1 MFNEPQLL
9 IVFRAAL
16 EIEMVYEKDRVDGV
30 DDVGEIP
37 RFTIDEAIELQP
49 GFPLSP
55 DDPANFDEN
64 DNVLHG
70 EPMTIEELDR
80 AFPNIQGPPNVH
92 QATGLPEPPSG
103 ELTTL
108 PLVWGV
114 MTEEQAYWNQVMEEE
129 ANYAN
134 EDGEASYT
142 GSSDG
147 INENENIITLTPMS
161 QQKTIDTPNNK
172 KVSTVTQVGSSGYSS
187 KATRPH
193 SPDVEVVGENIANTR
208 ISEPCLDL
216 TLGLRT
222 IGNEGG
228 SGTNA

>member
-1 MFNEPQLL
+1 MLEIMFNEPQLL

-55 DDPANFDEN
+55 DDPTNFDEN

-129 ANYAN
+129 ANYAVYIN
-134 EDGEASYT
+134 QSPPSYSRRVRT
-142 GSSDG
+142 GH
-147 INENENIITLTPMS
+147 
-161 QQKTIDTPNNK
+161 
-172 KVSTVTQVGSSGYSS
+172 
-187 KATRPH
+187 RP
-193 SPDVEVVGENIANTR
+193 E
-208 ISEPCLDL
+208 
-216 TLGLRT
+216 
-222 IGNEGG
+222 
-228 SGTNA
+228 